1 MKIKFLE
8 RYNLIFIIFLVSIV
22 MILIVNL
29 LSLNFNPSVDNKVKK
44 VYYADNITSTHTE
57 VIKLF
62 NKKYEGEIEVI
73 PINLPFTKFT
83 TNERKELLARS
94 LRSNNSRIDVFAID
108 QIWLSRFS
116 KWALDLENYFDF
128 SIDERII
135 PELLFTCYCEGK
147 LKSIPLYVDMG
158 VLYYRKDLLK
168 QHSDYNKII
177 DRIEESITWKEF
189 IRLSKKYFVDKP
201 TYIFQG
207 RGYEGLICNFIE
219 MMESCDQD
227 KNEII
232 TIDQFFTDNSIRTA
246 SFYHDLIHK
255 YKIAPIQVTR
265 FNEVQSYRYCFQ
277 EDIPF
282 FRGWVSSI
290 KDSLAFQEYYKD
302 IDKLGIAALPH
313 FAGGRPKSVFGGW
326 NLMISKTS
334 DDKKAAATFLKFL
347 LSDRVQK
354 IFYEKSSYLPVIQSL
369 YEEDKIVDQF
379 LFEIMKEQSVHR
391 PKIEK
396 YTKYSDILSFYIN
409 QAIRGEMEAEEAVKQ
424 AQEEISQS
432 ME

>member
-1 MKIKFLE
+1 LKIKFLE
-8 RYNLIFIIFLVSIV
+8 RYNLIFIVFLISIV
-22 MILIVNL
+22 LVLVVNL
-29 LSLNFNPSVDNKVKK
+29 LSLNFNPSDDDRVKK

-62 NKKYEGEIEVI
+62 NREYKGKIEVI

-116 KWALDLENYFDF
+116 KWALDLEEYFDF
-128 SIDERII
+128 SIDERVI
-135 PELLFTCYCEGK
+135 PELLFTCYYKGK

-168 QHSDYNKII
+168 QHPDYKKITS
-177 DRIEESITWKEF
+177 RIRESISWKEF
-189 IRLSKKYFVDKP
+189 IQLSKKYFGDSP

-207 RGYEGLICNFIE
+207 RGYEGLICNFVE
-219 MMESCDQD
+219 LMESYDKD

-255 YKIAPIQVTR
+255 YKISPFQVTR

-290 KDSLAFQEYYKD
+290 KDSMAFQEYYKN
-302 IDKLGIAALPH
+302 IDKLGIASLPH
-313 FAGGRPKSVFGGW
+313 FEGGRSKSVFGGW

-334 DDKKAAATFLKFL
+334 DDKEAAATFLKFL
-347 LSDRVQK
+347 LSDRIQK
-354 IFYEKSSYLPVIQSL
+354 IFYEKSSYLPVVQTL
-369 YEEDKIVDQF
+369 YGKDKIVSQF

-409 QAIRGEMEAEEAVKQ
+409 RAIRGDMKAEQ
-424 AQEEISQS
+424 AIKKAKKEISQS